1 VSNSPRT
8 STTLVAIR
16 DRMLAGP
23 SVGVRADTAKQ
34 VGALLSA
41 DLLTQRERRTALAIL
56 ETLAKDV
63 EQQVRYALARH
74 VESWGRAD
82 DTGFV
87 AYDAK
92 QKDELLGAVW
102 LRLATGDQ
110 RDETKATPEL
120 AFAVKPGLR
129 RRGIGAALLTQLV
142 KATPQQSTI
151 SISAPAN
158 NPAVRLY
165 ERFGFKVVEQS
176 EGALTMRREA

>member
-1 VSNSPRT
+1 MDYVIRSLTAADEPVLWEMLYQALQTSEGAPPRD
-8 STTLVAIR
+8 I
-16 DRMLAGP
+16 
-23 SVGVRADTAKQ
+23 VRQ
-34 VGALLSA
+34 P
-41 DLLTQRERRTALAIL
+41 QF
-56 ETLAKDV
+56 
-63 EQQVRYALARH
+63 ARH
-74 VESWGRAD
+74 AEDWGRAG

-102 LRLATGDQ
+102 LRLGTGDE
-110 RDETKATPEL
+110 RHATKATPEL

-165 ERFGFKVVEQS
+165 ERFGFKVVEHS

>member
-1 VSNSPRT
+1 MDYVIRPLTAVDEPILWEMLYQALQTSEGAPPRE
-8 STTLVAIR
+8 I
-16 DRMLAGP
+16 
-23 SVGVRADTAKQ
+23 VRHPQ
-34 VGALLSA
+34 F
-41 DLLTQRERRTALAIL
+41 
-56 ETLAKDV
+56 
-63 EQQVRYALARH
+63 ARH
-74 VESWGRAD
+74 AEGWGRAG

-102 LRLATGDQ
+102 LRLGTGDE

-120 AFAVKPGLR
+120 AFAVKRGLR

>member
-1 VSNSPRT
+1 MDYVIRPLTGADEPILWEMLYQALQTSEGAPPRE
-8 STTLVAIR
+8 I
-16 DRMLAGP
+16 
-23 SVGVRADTAKQ
+23 VRQ
-34 VGALLSA
+34 P
-41 DLLTQRERRTALAIL
+41 QF
-56 ETLAKDV
+56 
-63 EQQVRYALARH
+63 ARH
-74 VESWGRAD
+74 AEGWGRAG

-102 LRLATGDQ
+102 LRLGTGDE
-110 RDETKATPEL
+110 RDATEATPEL

-151 SISAPAN
+151 SVSAPAN